1 MTVLVIG
8 GSGSGK
14 SAYGEQ
20 LVRSL
25 AKDMKNVKNTKS
37 VQTYYLATMQICDC
51 ETQRKADRHR
61 RLRSGKGFR
70 TIEQASDLPEALL
83 QMEEWEKGE
92 KGEER
97 KRVVLLECVTNL
109 TANEMF
115 GSGRTETEEETVGR
129 VVRDVLRLREETA
142 HLVIISGNVSEDG
155 AAYTQETMAYIRV
168 LGQINARLAVLA
180 DRVVEVVAGIP
191 IMLKDAM

>member
-20 LVRSL
+20 LVRAL

-37 VQTYYLATMQICDC
+37 VQNYYLATMQICDR

-83 QMEEWEKGE
+83 QMEEWE